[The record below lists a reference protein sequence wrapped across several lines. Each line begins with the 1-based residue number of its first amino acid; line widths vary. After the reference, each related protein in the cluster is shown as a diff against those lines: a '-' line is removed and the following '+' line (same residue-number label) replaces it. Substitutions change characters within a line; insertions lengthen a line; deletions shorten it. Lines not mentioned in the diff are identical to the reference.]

1 LVIFTNKTERQK
13 GAKKRLE
20 DRDFRKEKDFLGE
33 KFIPQSAYWGIHSQ
47 RARDNFPLS
56 QKVPSSLIKAYFA
69 VKWACA
75 RANTKVGL
83 LEKDI
88 GNAILKACE
97 EGMQGK
103 FDEEIIVPLF
113 QGGAG
118 TSLNMNINEV
128 VANRTLEILGYPKGS
143 YQIVSP
149 FDSVNLSQSTND
161 TFITAVKVATLWQL
175 DELEKEI
182 IFIQEELQQK
192 EKEFASILKVGRTEL
207 QDAVPITLG
216 MEFGAFAEAISR
228 DRWRLWKSKERIK
241 EVNLGGTAVGTGLNA
256 HPEYISRVVPYLN
269 EITGLPLARAMNAFE
284 NTQNLDV
291 FSELSGLLRS
301 LAVNL
306 RKIAN
311 DLRLLSMGPRAGIG
325 EITLPPIQEGSSI
338 MPGKINPVMCEYIEG
353 IAIDILVRDQAIAFY
368 CSSGQLELNHLAPFI
383 AHHILKMIEELKES
397 VRVFTEKCLKGI
409 RVNQDCCRELL
420 EKSFAMATC
429 IVPYL
434 GHEQTSELVQ
444 ECLKEGKIFR
454 DFLVERRIFSE
465 EELESILNPLE
476 VSQPGIPGF
485 KTIRMKKL

>member
-1 LVIFTNKTERQK
+1 M
-13 GAKKRLE
+13 E

-33 KFIPQSAYWGIHSQ
+33 ELIPQNAYWGIHSQ

-75 RANTKVGL
+75 RANTEVGL

-97 EGMQGK
+97 EGMQSK

-128 VANRTLEILGYPKGS
+128 VANRALEILGYPRGN
-143 YQIVSP
+143 YQIINP

-161 TFITAVKVATLWQL
+161 TFMTAVKVAALWQL

-228 DRWRLWKSKERIK
+228 DRWRIWKSKERIK

-256 HPEYISRVVPYLN
+256 HPEYTARVLPYLN

-306 RKIAN
+306 RKIAS

-325 EITLPPIQEGSSI
+325 EITLPPLQEGSSI
-338 MPGKINPVMCEYIEG
+338 MPGKINPVICEYIEG
-353 IAIDILVRDQAIAFY
+353 IAIDILSRDQAVAFY

-383 AHHILKMIEELKES
+383 AHHILKMIEELKGS
-397 VRVFTEKCLKGI
+397 THVFAEKCLRGI
-409 RVNQDCCRELL
+409 KVNRERCNELL
-420 EKSFAMATC
+420 DKSFAMATC
-429 IVPYL
+429 VVPYL
-434 GHEQTSELVQ
+434 GHERTSELVQ
-444 ECLKEGKIFR
+444 ECFKEGKNFR
-454 DFLVERRIFSE
+454 DFLIEQQIFSE
-465 EELESILNPLE
+465 KELESILDPLE
-476 VSQPGIPGF
+476 VSKPGIPGF
-485 KTIRMKKL
+485 KAIGVKKL